1 MFWPAK
7 RTYGPCKARPAGVAV
22 AVGRSGGAEVGG
34 GFVAMGGEVGG
45 KLATDPHART
55 SSAVVRI
62 VAAVGLGICPPLVW
76 LTPRPL
82 AFSIRGRQSIDLVAA
97 GFSLRPTRLGRWGGS
112 ERNLPS
118 PSPLPSRGRGES
130 PRCQYRRNPKEVEGR
145 GGDSAEHAPLLIRDM
160 RFF

>member
-45 KLATDPHART
+45 KLTTDPHART

-62 VAAVGLGICPPLVW
+62 VAAVGLGICPPLVE
-76 LTPRPL
+76 LTPRPISPL
-82 AFSIRGRQSIDLVAA
+82 
-97 GFSLRPTRLGRWGGS
+97 SLRGAL
-112 ERNLPS
+112 
-118 PSPLPSRGRGES
+118 SPLALLRARRDACPERSVRVAISSMVRLPRRPSAR
-130 PRCQYRRNPKEVEGR
+130 Q
-145 GGDSAEHAPLLIRDM
+145 
-160 RFF
+160 